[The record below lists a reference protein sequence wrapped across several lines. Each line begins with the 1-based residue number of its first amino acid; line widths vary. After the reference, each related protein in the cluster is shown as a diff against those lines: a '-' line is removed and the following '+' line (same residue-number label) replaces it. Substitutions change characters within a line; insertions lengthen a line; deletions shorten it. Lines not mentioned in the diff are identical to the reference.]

1 MSIEVKRKNGESAE
15 TMIRRFNQNVV
26 RSGLVKEVKG
36 RRFRSR
42 TPSVLA
48 KKVSALRRHKDQA
61 KREFL
66 IKTGAL
72 KPVTRK

>member
-1 MSIEVKRKNGESAE
+1 MTIEVKKKAGESTE
-15 TMIRRFNQNVV
+15 GMIRRFNQSVV

-42 TPSVLA
+42 TTTSRA
-48 KKVSALRRHKDQA
+48 RKISALRRKSDQA

-72 KPVTRK
+72 KS